1 MTILSVMLR
10 RAVLGS
16 VAVAG
21 LLLAGC
27 DRRDVGE
34 RAASTPQDATTQTQA
49 PAGGPPPAADRDI
62 DAPVATNTPEPPDAT
77 DTGAPSI
84 ATRPAI
90 SQADALALLM
100 AVDENEIAAAD
111 QALARN
117 VGGQVRDYA
126 QMMKTDHG
134 QNLTDTTRLGGAVS
148 TAPAVAEAKQ
158 KGEAG
163 LRSLDAFGGAGYEKA
178 YIDAMVADHTEALAI
193 FDSTLLP
200 VATSANVRQHF
211 ITTRAM
217 VARHLARAKEIQ
229 ASLE

>member
-34 RAASTPQDATTQTQA
+34 RATSTPHDATAQPQT
-49 PAGGPPPAADRDI
+49 PAGAPPAADRDI
-62 DAPVATNTPEPPDAT
+62 NAPVATNTPEPPDASE
-77 DTGAPSI
+77 TGTPSS

-211 ITTRAM
+211 ITTRAT
-217 VARHLARAKEIQ
+217 VARHLERAKEIQ